1 MTSTT
6 TTITIKAWRALA
18 LCLTLAAVV
27 TASAT
32 VVAASP
38 VAAAEGLS
46 ATAASTQTEDGFLPV
61 GEAYKPHVEASENGL
76 TVIWDIADQYYLYR
90 HGFKFELRDK
100 NGKLDVKPV
109 IPAGKRKKDDYF
121 GEVEVYHQQAVI
133 ELTDVTS
140 TRPLWLKLSSQGC
153 AEGGLC
159 YPPYHQYFRIDADQ
173 TNLITAAGFQQIATP
188 SNGTPPPPTNTL
200 TNTAADGST
209 APAASAALQISLPA
223 ALLFAFLGGI
233 ILNLMPCVFPVL
245 SLKLLSFAGKNPHLA
260 HTRMHGIVYSIGV
273 IVSFLAVASLLLFL
287 RASGEAIG
295 WGFHLQA
302 PWFVAVLIYL
312 FLVMALALGG
322 MLEIGT
328 RMMGLGG
335 GLASQGGYSGSFFT
349 GVLAVVVA
357 SPCSAPFMG
366 SALGFA
372 ITQPP
377 ITALAIFASLGAGMA
392 APFLL
397 LSSVPSLLRFMPRP
411 GAWMDRFKRFMAFPM
426 LLTCVWLL
434 WVLGNQTSASGMAM
448 VLAGCL
454 LLALAVWLHN
464 EPIEK
469 PLWKIT
475 RRLTQWGGVIVAFAL
490 LASPTLQP
498 SARTAADTEGH
509 VAYSPERLQQ
519 LLSTGQPVFID
530 ATADWCITC
539 LTNEQ
544 VTLNKPEVRSK
555 MKEKVVFMT
564 ADWTNEDPAITALLQ
579 QYGRSGVPLYLIYD
593 GKNPTATVLPQL
605 LTPGLVLEALDKLP
619 SKQVARQ

>member
-1 MTSTT
+1 M
-6 TTITIKAWRALA
+6 TTITIRMWRALILCMA
-18 LCLTLAAVV
+18 LVAGLPAFTL
-27 TASAT
+27 
-32 VVAASP
+32 P
-38 VAAAEGLS
+38 AAAESLS
-46 ATAASTQTEDGFLPV
+46 GAGTAQTDDGFLPV
-61 GEAYKPHVEASENGL
+61 GEAYRPQVEASENGI
-76 TVIWDIADQYYLYR
+76 TVIWEIADQYYLYR
-90 HGFKFELRDK
+90 HGFKFELRDS
-100 NGKLDVKPV
+100 NGKLDAVAAIPV
-109 IPAGKRKKDDYF
+109 GTRKTDDYF
-121 GEVEVYHQQAVI
+121 GEVEVYHQQVVI
-133 ELTDVTS
+133 NLTGVPA

-153 AEGGLC
+153 AEAGLC

-173 TNLITAAGFQQIATP
+173 GSDLIPAASFQQITTPSGSAQPPSTTTNPPATP
-188 SNGTPPPPTNTL
+188 P
-200 TNTAADGST
+200 
-209 APAASAALQISLPA
+209 ASAALRISLPA

-260 HTRMHGIVYSIGV
+260 HTRMHGIVYSVGV
-273 IVSFLAVASLLLFL
+273 IVSFLAVATLLLFL

-295 WGFHLQA
+295 WGFHLQS
-302 PWFVAVLIYL
+302 PWFVAILIYL

-328 RMMGLGG
+328 RLMGLGG
-335 GLASQGGYSGSFFT
+335 GLASQGGYGGSFFT

-377 ITALAIFASLGAGMA
+377 ITSLAIFASLGAGMA

-397 LSSVPSLLRFMPRP
+397 LSSVPTLLRFMPRP

-469 PLWKIT
+469 PLWQTT
-475 RRLTQWGGVIVAFAL
+475 RRLTQLGGVAVAFAL
-490 LASPTLQP
+490 LASPALQP
-498 SARTAADTEGH
+498 TTRAAGDSDEW
-509 VAYSPERLQQ
+509 VAYSPQRLQQ
-519 LLSTGQPVFID
+519 LLSEGKPVFID

-544 VTLNKPEVRSK
+544 VTLNRPDVRRK
-555 MKEKVVFMT
+555 MQEKVVLMK

-579 QYGRSGVPLYLIYD
+579 QYGRSGVPLYLLYD

-605 LTPGLVLEALDKLP
+605 LTPGLVLEALERLP
-619 SKQVARQ
+619 ASQIASQ

>member
-1 MTSTT
+1 M
-6 TTITIKAWRALA
+6 WRALA
-18 LCLTLAAVV
+18 LCLALTSAA
-27 TASAT
+27 AIS
-32 VVAASP
+32 VVATAAP
-38 VAAAEGLS
+38 TAAEGLS
-46 ATAASTQTEDGFLPV
+46 GGTASTTQTDDGFLPV
-61 GEAYKPHVEASENGL
+61 GEAYKPQVEASENGL
-76 TVIWDIADQYYLYR
+76 TVIWDIADHYYLYR
-90 HGFKFELRDK
+90 HGFKFELRDQH
-100 NGKLDVKPV
+100 NKLDVIPA
-109 IPAGKRKKDDYF
+109 IPAGERKKDDYF
-121 GEVEVYHQQAVI
+121 GEVEVYHQQVVI
-133 ELTDVTS
+133 TLNGVPA
-140 TRPLWLKLSSQGC
+140 TRPLWLKVSSQGC

-159 YPPYHQYFRIDADQ
+159 YPPYHQYFEIDAGQ
-173 TNLITAAGFQQIATP
+173 GSKLIPAAAFQQITTP
-188 SNGTPPPPTNTL
+188 SGGARPPQAPDDDATTPV
-200 TNTAADGST
+200 AAAGSSASPT
-209 APAASAALQISLPA
+209 APAALRISLPA

-273 IVSFLAVASLLLFL
+273 IASFLAVATLLLFL

-295 WGFHLQA
+295 WGFHLQS
-302 PWFVAVLIYL
+302 PWFVAILTYL

-328 RMMGLGG
+328 RLMGLGG
-335 GLASQGGYSGSFFT
+335 GLASQGGYGGSFFT

-377 ITALAIFASLGAGMA
+377 LTSLAIFASLGAGMA

-397 LSSVPSLLRFMPRP
+397 LSSVPSLLRFMPKP

-434 WVLGNQTSASGMAM
+434 WVLGNQTSASGMAL

-469 PLWKIT
+469 PLWKAT
-475 RRLTQWGGVIVAFAL
+475 RRATQWGGVVVAFAL

-498 SARTAADTEGH
+498 VARNVTVSADYE
-509 VAYSPERLQQ
+509 AYTSERLQQ
-519 LLSTGQPVFID
+519 LLAAGQPVFID

-544 VTLNKPEVRSK
+544 VTLDKPEVRSR
-555 MKEKVVFMT
+555 MKEKVVFMK

-579 QYGRSGVPLYLIYD
+579 QYGRSGVPLYLLYD
-593 GKNPTATVLPQL
+593 GKNPVATVLPQL

-619 SKQVARQ
+619 SKQVAAQ